1 MKSHKLLHQLKNK
14 LTWLPILILAACQ
27 NNTVYH
33 SYEPVSLDG
42 WSKSDT
48 LVYTLPNSI
57 PAGKY
62 EVEIGIRH
70 QESYPYRDLWLE
82 IGHNTQDSLVY
93 VTDTLQL
100 FLADEAGNKTGDG
113 PCGLYQ
119 CGLPY
124 KASLPIRA
132 EGSTRAFRIV
142 HIMTDNPL
150 TGISDVGIR
159 LRRLESP
166 MN

>member
-14 LTWLPILILAACQ
+14 LTWLPILIFAACQ

-57 PAGKY
+57 PAGNY

-132 EGSTRAFRIV
+132 EGNTRAFRIV